1 MKGVNNGI
9 VGVLAV
15 LVFVGSFSAGG
26 EVALAQATPVLFTTE
41 GDGVSWGPILNK
53 DGRFVAFSSYS
64 TNFVPDDTNNIADLF
79 FYDRSSGS
87 FSRTNVSSSGQQSNG
102 QTQYGFTVPSS
113 RVISDDGRLVAFEGL
128 FNADD
133 LVTDDTNEHSDIFL
147 RDRQSGNTT
156 RVSIASDGTEGNG
169 DSFQPSISGNGRFVA
184 FASRASNLV
193 PDDTNGASGTGSDV
207 FVRDLQS
214 GTTERVSI
222 GPNGEQG
229 NGDSDTPSIS
239 ADGRYVAFSSVST
252 NWHSDSARS
261 HIYVR
266 DRITQTTE
274 RISPLVAFFD
284 AGNFTSPIISA
295 DGRYVVF
302 QKGADELLVHDRQ
315 LDTTTVANIAP
326 DGTEATINP
335 SLQSLSDD
343 GRFLL
348 FFAWDSIGGASRL
361 FVRDLVKKITAQ
373 VSRET

>member
-113 RVISDDGRLVAFEGL
+113 RVISDDGRFVTFEGL

-133 LVTDDTNEHSDIFL
+133 LVTDDTNEHSDIFV

-156 RVSIASDGTEGNG
+156 RVSVASGGTEGDG
-169 DSFQPSISGNGRFVA
+169 GSFQPSISADGRFVA
-184 FASRASNLV
+184 FTSSASNLV
-193 PDDTNGASGTGSDV
+193 PDDTNGGPNIGGDV
-207 FVRDLQS
+207 FVHDLQT

-222 GPNGEQG
+222 GPNGDEG
-229 NGDSDTPSIS
+229 NSGSDSPSMS
-239 ADGRYVAFSSVST
+239 ADGRYVAFSSAST
-252 NWHSDSARS
+252 NWHSDLARS
-261 HIYVR
+261 HIYMR
-266 DRITQTTE
+266 DRTTQTTE
-274 RISPLVAFFD
+274 RISAPVVAF
-284 AGNFTSPIISA
+284 GEPGENNSPIISA
-295 DGRYVVF
+295 DGRYVAF
-302 QKGADELLVHDRQ
+302 QKG
-315 LDTTTVANIAP
+315 
-326 DGTEATINP
+326 
-335 SLQSLSDD
+335 SD
-343 GRFLL
+343 
-348 FFAWDSIGGASRL
+348 
-361 FVRDLVKKITAQ
+361 
-373 VSRET
+373 